1 MFLFILF
8 SIKNINKY
16 IDEWRCTYV

>member
-16 IDEWRCTYV
+16 IDEWGCTYV